1 MKKLVR
7 TSTVYAVLG
16 TAAAVFYLA
25 FTKQHH
31 FEGTSLLSSLYL
43 FIFALGT
50 VFHLLLAVLEKLF
63 TLSQHKLFNIFYL
76 ILNCGIILSSLVMLG
91 KGMITV
97 TGGQRSSF
105 LAAMT
110 GMSHTVTLV
119 AGVLFFLIINQL
131 MTKEN

>member
-1 MKKLVR
+1 MKRLVR
-7 TSTVYAVLG
+7 TSTFYALLG
-16 TAAAVFYLA
+16 TVAAVFYLV
-25 FTKQHH
+25 FTKKHQ

-63 TLSQHKLFNIFYL
+63 KLSQHKLYNIFYWV
-76 ILNCGIILSSLVMLG
+76 LNCGILLSSWIMLS

-110 GMSHTVTLV
+110 GVSHTVTF
-119 AGVLFFLIINQL
+119 AGGALFFLIINQL